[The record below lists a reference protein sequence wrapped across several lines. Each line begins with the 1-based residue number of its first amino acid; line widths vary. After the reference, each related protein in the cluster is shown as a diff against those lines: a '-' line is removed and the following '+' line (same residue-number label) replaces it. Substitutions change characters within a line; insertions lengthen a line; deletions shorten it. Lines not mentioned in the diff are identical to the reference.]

1 MHGDARQRVSRRSA
15 ISNGLTYAAAVTAI
29 LIAKVIPAYAGK
41 MGQKSVSYQETPKGS
56 SKCSNCS
63 LFEPPHAC
71 KSVAGVINPD
81 GWCSIYRKA

>member
-1 MHGDARQRVSRRSA
+1 MDDEARQQVSRRSA
-15 ISNGLTYAAAVTAI
+15 LSNGLTYTAAVTAI

-56 SKCSNCS
+56 LKCSTCS
-63 LFEPPHAC
+63 LFERPNAC
-71 KSVAGVINPD
+71 KSVAGVISPN